1 MVMDVESRM
10 DLFLRPPTNE
20 ILTIERLREYIETGV
35 PLRHYIGFE
44 ISGFMHLGTG
54 LVPIHKVVDLQMAG
68 VDTIIFLGDYHS
80 WINRKLGGDLDSIKK
95 VAGGYYKEV
104 FKRMIESL
112 GGDPSKTSFILA
124 SEFYEEYGLKY
135 FENFLK
141 VSLSTTLSRVRR
153 SISILGRKMGESVS
167 FGQLVYVP
175 MQVAD
180 IFSLGVNIAHG
191 GIDQRKAHVIAIELG
206 EKFGYKP
213 VALHHN
219 LVLGIGLTH
228 EDATK
233 IREAKERGDKDRFV
247 DTILDI
253 KMSKSLPDT
262 AIFLHDSE
270 EDIRRKVRKA
280 YCPPDDVSVN
290 PVFSI
295 LENAVYPYILR
306 RGLEFKVVNLKTGA
320 ETTYSSIDEVR
331 RAYLSGNIHP
341 LDLKNAV
348 SEYLWM
354 LIKPVSE
361 YLREGPGRKYIEE
374 LESLGITR

>member
-1 MVMDVESRM
+1 MDVESRM
-10 DLFLRPPTNE
+10 ELFLRPPTNE
-20 ILTIERLREYIETGV
+20 ILTVERLREYLETGV

-68 VDTIIFLGDYHS
+68 VETIIFLGDYHS
-80 WINRKLGGDLDSIKK
+80 WINRKLGGDLDRIKK
-95 VAGGYYKEV
+95 VAGGYYVDV
-104 FKRMIESL
+104 FSRMIESL
-112 GGDPSKTSFILA
+112 GGDPSKTRFVLA
-124 SEFYEEYGLKY
+124 SEFYDEYGLKY

-141 VSLSTTLSRVRR
+141 VSMSTTLSRVRR
-153 SISILGRKMGESVS
+153 SISILGRKMGESVN

-180 IFSLGVNIAHG
+180 IFSLGVNVAHG
-191 GIDQRKAHVIAIELG
+191 GMDQRKAHVIAIELG

-219 LVLGIGLTH
+219 LVLGVGLTQ
-228 EDATK
+228 EDAIR
-233 IREAKERGDKDRFV
+233 IREARESGDKDRFV
-247 DTILDI
+247 DTVLNI
-253 KMSKSLPDT
+253 KMSKSIPET

-280 YCPPDDVSVN
+280 YCPPDDVIVN
-290 PVFSI
+290 PVFSM
-295 LENAVYPYILR
+295 LENVVYPYIIR
-306 RGLEFKVVNLKTGA
+306 KDLEFKIVNLKTGS
-320 ETTYSSIDEVR
+320 ESTYSSIDEVR
-331 RAYLSGNIHP
+331 EDYLKGNIHP

-354 LIKPVSE
+354 MIKPVSE